1 MDIKSRMSHKTQK
14 TQKHTGIC
22 VPHCGSPAGNLSSA
36 FKHKSRWHHGKIN
49 PGTMNHLCFQRLKF
63 PWPFPSFYCHTWC
76 ELVLFSCFLQILI
89 CKAHIRDGT
98 SIPKDMCKWCSFRL
112 LLPFSSPYATCP
124 YVTQQQ
130 IYFSNPTAPSGKIS
144 VSFQT
149 ETRKCKSMGNIEIRP
164 SFCGYLLGIPIALSG
179 MCVYAYLKP

>member
-22 VPHCGSPAGNLSSA
+22 VPHCGSPARNLSSA

-49 PGTMNHLCFQRLKF
+49 PCTMNHLCFQRLKI
-63 PWPFPSFYCHTWC
+63 PWPFPSLYCHTWC

-112 LLPFSSPYATCP
+112 LLPFLSPYATCP
-124 YVTQQQ
+124 YVTQN
-130 IYFSNPTAPSGKIS
+130 SKSTS
-144 VSFQT
+144 VTPQHH
-149 ETRKCKSMGNIEIRP
+149 
-164 SFCGYLLGIPIALSG
+164 LGRYQFLSR
-179 MCVYAYLKP
+179 LKPGSAKVWEI